1 MTAWT
6 ETGQEINEVVF
17 DYDANS
23 LHEEEAYCAAF
34 STWNPGRYV
43 DGEMQEAGKEEYQY
57 DCDAAG

>member
-1 MTAWT
+1 MD
-6 ETGQEINEVVF
+6 EVVF

-23 LHEEEAYCAAF
+23 LHEEEAYGATF
-34 STWNPGRYV
+34 SIWDPGCYV